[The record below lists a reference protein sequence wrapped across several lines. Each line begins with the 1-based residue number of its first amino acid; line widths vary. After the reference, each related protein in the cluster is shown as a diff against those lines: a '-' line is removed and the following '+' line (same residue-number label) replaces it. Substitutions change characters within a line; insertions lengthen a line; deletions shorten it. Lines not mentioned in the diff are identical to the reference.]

1 MASNDTTRLDR
12 FKLGATFNGHVV
24 THRTFQPDLPLQQ
37 RTEITT
43 VWHSERELGIGGLG
57 VVWLQKQEGTAE
69 LRAVKII
76 SKAHLQPQ
84 EIGALMEFQD
94 VCSIRPFGY
103 SLAHAHVASGSFRPV
118 FGLVRRYAYYPYC
131 DGVCPVRR
139 FRTVHHATLGGGQ
152 DGGEMDHRADLG
164 GAWGLARARHLPS

>member
-1 MASNDTTRLDR
+1 MASDDTTRLDR

-84 EIGALMEFQD
+84 EMGALMEFQD

-103 SLAHAHVASGSFRPV
+103 PHSSRACSIRIFSSSFWVGSKIRI
-118 FGLVRRYAYYPYC
+118 LSILRWSMSS
-131 DGVCPVRR
+131 
-139 FRTVHHATLGGGQ
+139 T
-152 DGGEMDHRADLG
+152 EI
-164 GAWGLARARHLPS
+164 